1 MSKNNSDGRQYKPFL
16 EPKHLD
22 QAILPVLD
30 KAKETLWN
38 QSPVIS
44 ATDKETVLFY
54 KNNPQRTCTLCHTL

>member
-30 KAKETLWN
+30 KAKETFCG
-38 QSPVIS
+38 IS
-44 ATDKETVLFY
+44 L
-54 KNNPQRTCTLCHTL
+54 QW